1 VKAKNLIGVIP
12 RLLIAPLLIRRRPD
26 EPPAGREHFEPTPL
40 SASPAETTIR
50 AVDIPVAHTPS
61 GGYRDFP
68 QPVLA
73 GCDEP
78 ITPEAPDLRGVW
90 QVHKGPLKGHIERVE
105 QAGNRVVIT
114 AGGIIHD
121 MYADGTLE
129 GGVNDVHANKTSRIS
144 VAARFEDG
152 RLNLYPG
159 NRRVALVTRYRNGD
173 EMVWRYGPWKN
184 RLRRLEPIEETDQC

>member
-1 VKAKNLIGVIP
+1 VKATNLIAVIP
-12 RLLIAPLLIRRRPD
+12 RLLMAPLRSRRRPD

-40 SASPAETTIR
+40 SASPAETTVK
-50 AVDIPVAHTPS
+50 AVDIPVAHTPP

-78 ITPEAPDLRGVW
+78 ITPGAPDLRGVW
-90 QVHKGPLKGHIERVE
+90 QAYRGPLKGHIERVE

-129 GGVNDVHANKTSRIS
+129 GGVNDVHVNKTDRIS

-159 NRRVALVTRYRNGD
+159 GRRVALVTRYRNGD

-184 RLRRLEPIEETDQC
+184 RLRRLAPAEEAD

>member
-1 VKAKNLIGVIP
+1 M
-12 RLLIAPLLIRRRPD
+12 APLRSRRRPD
-26 EPPAGREHFEPTPL
+26 EPPVGRGHFEPTPL
-40 SASPAETTIR
+40 SASPAETTVK
-50 AVDIPVAHTPS
+50 AVDIPVAHTPP

-78 ITPEAPDLRGVW
+78 ITPGAPDLRGVW
-90 QVHKGPLKGHIERVE
+90 QAYRGPLKGHIERVE

-129 GGVNDVHANKTSRIS
+129 GGVNDVHANKTGRIS

-159 NRRVALVTRYRNGD
+159 NRRVALVTRYRDGD

-184 RLRRLEPIEETDQC
+184 RLRRLGPVEETDQC